1 MEFRIEKNKI
11 KDNIDVAIIR
21 IAGYH
26 KIPSNSPKS
35 ELNFVKPLSLA
46 GYPRFHIYLK
56 ETETDYIFNLHL
68 DQKRTVYKNAK
79 AHQGDY
85 DSQIIRKEIERVK
98 FTLKTSN

>member
-1 MEFRIEKNKI
+1 MEFRIGKSKI

-68 DQKRTVYKNAK
+68 DQKRPVHKGAK
-79 AHQGDY
+79 AHQADY
-85 DSQIIRKEIERVK
+85 DSQIIAEEAERIK
-98 FTLKTSN
+98 QKLK